1 MTTQTWMQLEG
12 EVGWADEVVL
22 FCCFYFS
29 SKTTVD
35 NERKEGK
42 GTVGGLRR
50 KERYEIFLE
59 SGKMN

>member
-1 MTTQTWMQLEG
+1 MTTQTRMQLEG
-12 EVGWADEVVL
+12 DVGWADEVIL

-29 SKTTVD
+29 GKTTV
-35 NERKEGK
+35 NKERKKVK